1 MTEERLTDLVIQI
14 TSGIA
19 ELNANMKTALEKLA
33 DHERRLDDLEHRDGK
48 TSIHDIKDII
58 IMWLVKG
65 VVVAFI
71 TIGSLTGASAL
82 IQKVLAPSTNAIT
95 EIQK

>member
-1 MTEERLTDLVIQI
+1 MEDHLDIWVKISQQI
-14 TSGIA
+14 G
-19 ELNANMKTALEKLA
+19 ELNGFIKTALEKIA
-33 DHERRLDDLEHRDGK
+33 DHEKRLDDLERRDGK
-48 TSIHDIKDII
+48 TSIHDIKDTI

-82 IQKVLAPSTNAIT
+82 IQKVLAPSTT
-95 EIQK
+95 QTMEIQK

>member
-1 MTEERLTDLVIQI
+1 MEDHLDIWVKISQQI
-14 TSGIA
+14 G
-19 ELNANMKTALEKLA
+19 ELNGFIKTALEKIA
-33 DHERRLDDLEHRDGK
+33 DHEKRLDDLERGGRK
-48 TSIHDIKDII
+48 TSIHDIKDTI

-82 IQKVLAPSTNAIT
+82 IQKVLAPSTT
-95 EIQK
+95 QTMEIQK